1 MLRLV
6 ATGAAAALFTT
17 VSSLSFAQST
27 SPGMQRMQGQGM
39 QQRVQGMEQRSG
51 ASDWNTLTDTRIN
64 IIKSALQL
72 TPDQEKY
79 WPAVEKAIRTRAE
92 NRQARIANAAQAM
105 ADKSSGGLVQAWRDR
120 NPIEFM
126 NKRAEA
132 LSQRSDD
139 LKKVADAWQ
148 PLYQTLKPEQKR
160 RLALLSIA
168 VLHVMGNAIEQ
179 RRWADEEDSDD

>member
-1 MLRLV
+1 
-6 ATGAAAALFTT
+6 
-17 VSSLSFAQST
+17 
-27 SPGMQRMQGQGM
+27 
-39 QQRVQGMEQRSG
+39 
-51 ASDWNTLTDTRIN
+51 
-64 IIKSALQL
+64 
-72 TPDQEKY
+72 
-79 WPAVEKAIRTRAE
+79 
-92 NRQARIANAAQAM
+92 
-105 ADKSSGGLVQAWRDR
+105 
-120 NPIEFM
+120 M

-160 RLALLSIA
+160 RLALLWVP